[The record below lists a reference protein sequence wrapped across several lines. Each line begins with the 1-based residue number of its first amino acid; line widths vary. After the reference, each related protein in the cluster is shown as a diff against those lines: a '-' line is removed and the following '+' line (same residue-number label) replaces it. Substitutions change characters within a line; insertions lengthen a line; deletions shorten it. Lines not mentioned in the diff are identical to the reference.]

1 MEKADRLER
10 MFSKF
15 HASQAGRRLENI
27 LDLRSSLKKTN
38 FLFKRGQ
45 LEENG

>member
-27 LDLRSSLKKTN
+27 LGLRGFSLKKN
-38 FLFKRGQ
+38 EFSF
-45 LEENG
+45 